1 MLEGKI
7 PRYSNNGN
15 QDILWL
21 SRPQQKV
28 TTLHTSGFDAVT
40 KGNEDVNAQFTFLCI
55 IYTHYDQK
63 VASYSQEI
71 RNILG

>member
-40 KGNEDVNAQFTFLCI
+40 KGNEDVNA
-55 IYTHYDQK
+55 
-63 VASYSQEI
+63 
-71 RNILG
+71 